1 MENSSIDKALN
12 QIAIERA
19 KDSQELKLL
28 KEVQEKQQEG
38 MQESQKQISGMKLDM
53 GALKTTQQ
61 EFMERSAVPLKE
73 MENLSSQLTIHC
85 ELLKKPLT
93 QKLVHE
99 HHVPKL
105 LYVTVA
111 LFCICIT
118 LAMCWYGS
126 AQRLDQYRNNDTKWR
141 RLLLDAR
148 PVLTKIMQD
157 VSTSIE
163 QDPDKTREAVKAQ
176 EDHNAQVWELQQKM
190 QADSAAMRALKTDK
204 PAGDNS
210 SYIHKK

>member
-1 MENSSIDKALN
+1 MENTSIDKALN
-12 QIAIERA
+12 QISVERA
-19 KDSQELKLL
+19 KDSQELKVL
-28 KEVQEKQQEG
+28 KAAQEKQGEDL
-38 MQESQKQISGMKLDM
+38 QESHKQIKSLELNM

-73 MENLSSQLTIHC
+73 METLSSQMALHS

-93 QKLVHE
+93 QKLVHV

-105 LYVTVA
+105 LYTTAA
-111 LFCICIT
+111 LFCICLA
-118 LAMCWYGS
+118 LAMGWYQS
-126 AQRLDQYRNNDTKWR
+126 VQCLDQYRNNDTKWR

-148 PVLTKIMQD
+148 SALTKIMQD

-163 QDPDKTREAVKAQ
+163 QDPDKTRETVKVQ

>member
-1 MENSSIDKALN
+1 MENTSTDKALN

-28 KEVQEKQQEG
+28 KEVQEKQQQG

-61 EFMERSAVPLKE
+61 EFMERSSAPLKE
-73 MENLSSQLTIHC
+73 METLSSQMALHS

-105 LYVTVA
+105 LYATVA
-111 LFCICIT
+111 LFCLCIT
-118 LAMCWYGS
+118 LAMGWYQS
-126 AQRLDQYRNNDTKWR
+126 TQRLDQYRNNDTKWR

-148 PVLTKIMQD
+148 PALTKIMQD

-190 QADSAAMRALKTDK
+190 QADSASMRALKTDK